1 MNEAVVV
8 AVVFPAM
15 DVVLVAVCSVS
26 ARRVARRRAGKLIR
40 GGACLLRSATDRC
53 H

>member
-26 ARRVARRRAGKLIR
+26 ARKDLEAKSGKIDS
-40 GGACLLRSATDRC
+40 GRSVLA
-53 H
+53 

>member
-26 ARRVARRRAGKLIR
+26 ARKDREAKSGKIDSRRSVLA
-40 GGACLLRSATDRC
+40 
-53 H
+53 